1 MAGVGIF
8 YVAMIAFF
16 IYCQWRV
23 WSKAGFNG
31 AWSLLLLVPIVNLG
45 AYLYFVFA
53 DWPVQKK
60 ALNDSTFE

>member
-1 MAGVGIF
+1 MNSSIDPGLMAGVGIF

-31 AWSLLLLVPIVNLG
+31 AWSLLLLVPICS
-45 AYLYFVFA
+45 AA
-53 DWPVQKK
+53 
-60 ALNDSTFE
+60 